1 MNFEDIK
8 RNKWLSK
15 NTNEIRKIKN
25 INLNDEDSL
34 IQELQKSDF
43 IINNA
48 KYYRKKNFDE
58 RYKND
63 NDNKKYKQ
71 VRKGK
76 FKFGKRK

>member
-63 NDNKKYKQ
+63 NDNIKYKQ
-71 VRKGK
+71 IRKGK

>member
-58 RYKND
+58 KYKND

-76 FKFGKRK
+76 FKFGKRS